1 MAEETKSKVKSS
13 LFWSFTDQFITQ
25 FVFILFSIY
34 LARILAPAVFGTI
47 GLVTVFTNF
56 AVFFIDMGFGTA
68 LIQKKEINKDYY
80 STVFWFNLIIGSL
93 LYLLFYS
100 AAPFIAAFYNV
111 PELVLIIRVLC
122 LTFIITSVTAVQSN
136 ILIRDLNFKRKVIL
150 NWIAV
155 LAGYAVAFYLTYL
168 EYGVWA
174 IVWMNLTT
182 AIVNSLL
189 YWISSRWRPD
199 FIFHWEKIKEL
210 SGFGLS
216 VLGDTTV
223 NYWSRNYDNFIIGKV
238 LGSSD
243 LGIYARAYSLM
254 MLPLKNI
261 TSVFSRVL
269 FPAFSKIQNDI
280 PLIRSQYLKIIKIIA
295 AITFPIMIAMA
306 LVSKEFVLLFFGE
319 NWSKM
324 IPVLTML
331 SILGAFQSLVSLNG
345 LLYNSLGKANIA
357 FRVSLFVNLVLIIT
371 FTIAVQYG
379 IYGLTLSYLIVGSL
393 IAIPIYSI
401 AIKLIGLS
409 LFDVLKELKS
419 IVFSVLI
426 MAGIMYCINF
436 FSLMTLVVA
445 FIAKLIAGA
454 TAYFAVLYL
463 TDKKLITETIALV
476 ASFSKKKT

>member
-1 MAEETKSKVKSS
+1 MSEETKGKVKSS

-34 LARILAPAVFGTI
+34 LARILAPEIFGTI

-68 LIQKKEINKDYY
+68 LIQKKELNKDYY
-80 STVFWFNLIIGSL
+80 STVFWFNLMIGSL
-93 LYLLFYS
+93 LYLLFFA
-100 AAPFIAAFYNV
+100 AAPFIAAFYNL

-122 LTFIITSVTAVQSN
+122 LTFIITSLTAVQSN
-136 ILIRDLNFKRKVIL
+136 ILIKELNFKRKVIL

-155 LAGYAVAFYLTYL
+155 VSGYAVAFYLTYL

-174 IVWMNLTT
+174 IVWMHLTT
-182 AIVNSLL
+182 ALVNSLL
-189 YWISSRWRPD
+189 YWLTSVWRPD
-199 FIFHWEKIKEL
+199 FVFHWTKIKEL

-216 VLGDTTV
+216 VLGDSTV

-280 PLIRSQYLKIIKIIA
+280 ALIRLQYLKIIKIIA
-295 AITFPIMIAMA
+295 AITFPLMITMA
-306 LVSKEFVLLFFGE
+306 LVSKEFVLLFFGDT
-319 NWSKM
+319 WSKM
-324 IPVLTML
+324 IPILSML

-357 FRVSLFVNLVLIIT
+357 FRVSLVVNLVLIIT

-379 IYGLTLSYLIVGSL
+379 IYGLTLAYLIVGSL
-393 IAIPIYSI
+393 MAIPIYAI
-401 AIKLIGLS
+401 AIRLIGLS
-409 LFDVLKELKS
+409 LPDVFMELKG
-419 IVFSVLI
+419 IIFSVVI
-426 MAGIMYCINF
+426 MAAGSYLVNF
-436 FSLMTLVVA
+436 LPMESLLILLFT
-445 FIAKLIAGA
+445 KLLIG
-454 TAYFAVLYL
+454 TIIYIAVLYL
-463 TDKKLITETIALV
+463 TDRKLIRDTIALI
-476 ASFSKKKT
+476 ASFLKQKN